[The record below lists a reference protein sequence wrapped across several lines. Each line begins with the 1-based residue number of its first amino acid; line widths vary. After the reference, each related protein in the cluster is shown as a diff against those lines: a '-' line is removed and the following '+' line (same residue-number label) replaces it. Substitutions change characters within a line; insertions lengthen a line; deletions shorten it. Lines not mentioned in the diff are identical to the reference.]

1 MRAFFFIPVAKLR
14 NSSVQE
20 FSVTGEEIFF
30 PRQKLF
36 FLTTNFELQK
46 KILLESLKLGLE
58 IERSRVLYR
67 GEIYWHLI
75 CELSRGFFS
84 CQTGSTE
91 KDRQTETEIGFF
103 FWRFSSCSWKLGR
116 FRSSLM
122 GRDVKKEE
130 MEEEGIERMIERL
143 CQLPDLYLPHSLAQR
158 SEPMSQ
164 GEKQSHLRS
173 LVRRDAAIFLGTK
186 KRRRKTQ
193 SFLYPIFCIQFL
205 LSN

>member
-1 MRAFFFIPVAKLR
+1 M
-14 NSSVQE
+14 Q
-20 FSVTGEEIFF
+20 
-30 PRQKLF
+30 
-36 FLTTNFELQK
+36 
-46 KILLESLKLGLE
+46 LE
-58 IERSRVLYR
+58 V
-67 GEIYWHLI
+67 
-75 CELSRGFFS
+75 
-84 CQTGSTE
+84 GS
-91 KDRQTETEIGFF
+91 ISG
-103 FWRFSSCSWKLGR
+103 
-116 FRSSLM
+116 SLM